1 MVRQINVGG
10 KREIAV
16 EAVKKLGDRLGDQAI
31 LGYGNALLSRVFRM
45 ARCLLSGRSCV
56 RITSGTLPEKAWK
69 ISLKFSHAFF
79 TSSNHFGFRLE
90 DC

>member
-31 LGYGNALLSRVFRM
+31 PGCGNALLSRLFRM
-45 ARCLLSGRSCV
+45 ARCLLSGRSRVQIPSRTLKSLIFQRLLKV
-56 RITSGTLPEKAWK
+56 RLY
-69 ISLKFSHAFF
+69 
-79 TSSNHFGFRLE
+79 
-90 DC
+90 